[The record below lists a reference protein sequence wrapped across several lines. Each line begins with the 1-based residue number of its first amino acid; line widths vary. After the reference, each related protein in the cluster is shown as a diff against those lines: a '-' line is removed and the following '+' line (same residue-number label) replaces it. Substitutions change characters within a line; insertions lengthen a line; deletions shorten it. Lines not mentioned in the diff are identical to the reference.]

1 MRKVL
6 SSLALGSLLVLGT
19 HADAREASAKTQRA
33 PDSARTQK
41 VPDQQLIDKMTFG
54 YGIICNTS
62 QQIQRYLALYQGRT
76 SAEEAAQ
83 TVNDETKNPG
93 GCGMASIA
101 FLPGDFLGTVNVTGG
116 QMRMLQIVVLAMKT
130 EKGWERVPPTLQY
143 TALFVK
149 LDEA

>member
-1 MRKVL
+1 MRVL
-6 SSLALGSLLVLGT
+6 LALIMFVL
-19 HADAREASAKTQRA
+19 AAASAQAST
-33 PDSARTQK
+33 
-41 VPDQQLIDKMTFG
+41 DKAEQVTFG

-62 QQIQRYLALYQGRT
+62 QQIQRYLTLYRGDT

-83 TVNDETKNPG
+83 TVNAESKTPG

-101 FLPGDFLGTVNVTGG
+101 FIAGDSLGTVDITGG
-116 QMRMLQIVVLAMKT
+116 QMKMIQIVVLAMKT
-130 EKGWERVPPTLQY
+130 ESGWQRITPTLQY